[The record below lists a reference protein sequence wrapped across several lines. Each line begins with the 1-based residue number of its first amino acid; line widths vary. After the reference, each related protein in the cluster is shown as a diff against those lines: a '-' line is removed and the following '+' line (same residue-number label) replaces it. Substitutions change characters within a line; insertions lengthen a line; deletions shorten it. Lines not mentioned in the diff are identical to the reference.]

1 MSNVYAG
8 IAVVI
13 FVITCVVIFKF
24 SQKRKS
30 RHIE

>member
-8 IAVVI
+8 IAVGV
-13 FVITCVVIFKF
+13 FVITCVVLFKF
-24 SQKRKS
+24 SQKRNS